1 MEAGRATKVARAA
14 AETLLRPLAVN
25 GSATHCFICLTLM
38 SPDYIPIDCH
48 FYDLLE
54 VAATQRRR
62 VELQYFNDLRQLCLG
77 SGVIN
82 TFFIRDKVEFMQL
95 KSGEEIRLD
104 HLIRLDDTPA
114 PLYADYPDF
123 SGGC

>member
-1 MEAGRATKVARAA
+1 MPT
-14 AETLLRPLAVN
+14 
-25 GSATHCFICLTLM
+25 
-38 SPDYIPIDCH
+38 DYTPIDCH
-48 FYDLLE
+48 FYDRLE
-54 VAATQRRR
+54 TAATLRRR

-77 SGVIN
+77 AGVID
-82 TFFIRDKVEFMQL
+82 TLFIRAKVEYLRL

-123 SGGC
+123 SYGC

>member
-1 MEAGRATKVARAA
+1 M
-14 AETLLRPLAVN
+14 
-25 GSATHCFICLTLM
+25 SA
-38 SPDYIPIDCH
+38 PYNPIDCH

-54 VAATQRRR
+54 AAATQRRR

-77 SGVIN
+77 AGIIE
-82 TFFIRDKVEFMQL
+82 TLFIHDKVEFMRL

-104 HLIRLDDTPA
+104 HLIRLDDKPA

-123 SGGC
+123 SSGC